1 MYYRCVVTQWQAGR
15 ALDNEMVNPY
25 RELFA
30 APGTR
35 QFAVAGL
42 LARIALPMTGIGII
56 TMLSQLRASYA
67 LAGAVSATFI
77 LTYAFLSPQT
87 SRLVDRYGQ
96 SRVLPVTTTVS
107 VIGMLVLLAASCWQA
122 PDWILFAGALL
133 AGFMPSISAMLR
145 SRWTAIYRGQ
155 AQLSTAYSLETVL
168 DEATYIVGPALSVG
182 LSVAAFPQAGPL
194 VALGLLVLG
203 VWALTAQRDT
213 EPQVQLRPNGTGG
226 AGSVIRLANVR
237 LLTLLMVAMGVIVGT
252 VDIVS
257 VALSEQLGQPAAA
270 SLVLAAYA
278 VGSFLAG
285 LLFGAMKWPIPLHRL
300 LLLGGLA
307 TAITTL
313 PLMLATSISA
323 LAATVFVAGLF
334 FAPTMIVAMT
344 LVERLVPAH
353 QLTEGMTWLLA
364 GLNVGVALGAVASGQ
379 IVDDAAAPAGFAIA
393 LGAAV
398 LVLLLT
404 LLGYL
409 RLRASGL
416 FLSVSEVA

>member
-1 MYYRCVVTQWQAGR
+1 MYYRCVVTHWQAGR
-15 ALDNEMVNPY
+15 ALENKLVNPY
-25 RELFA
+25 RALFA

-35 QFAVAGL
+35 GFAVAGL
-42 LARIALPMTGIGII
+42 LARMALPMTGIGII

-67 LAGAVSATFI
+67 LAGAVSATFV
-77 LTYAFLSPQT
+77 LTYALLSPQT

-96 SRVLPVTTTVS
+96 SRVLPVTTMIS
-107 VIGMLVLLAASCWQA
+107 VIGMLILLAASRWHA
-122 PDWILFAGALL
+122 PDGILFAGALL

-145 SRWTAIYRGQ
+145 ARWTAIYRGR
-155 AQLSTAYSLETVL
+155 AQLSAAYSLETVL

-194 VALGLLVLG
+194 AALGLLVLG
-203 VWALTAQRDT
+203 VWALTAQRGT

-237 LLTLLMVAMGVIVGT
+237 LLTLLMVAMGIIVGT

-285 LLFGAMKWPIPLHRL
+285 LVFGAMRLRTPLHRL

-313 PLMLATSISA
+313 PLMLAGSIPT
-323 LAATVFVAGLF
+323 LATMVLVAGLF

-344 LVERLVPAH
+344 LVERLVPEH

-379 IVDDAAAPAGFAIA
+379 IVDDAAAQAGFAVA
-393 LGAAV
+393 LGAGV
-398 LVLLLT
+398 LVLLLA

-409 RLRASGL
+409 RLRASDL
-416 FLSVSEVA
+416 SLSVTEAA